1 MPARRHGSRPVQ
13 EELFEV
19 ARGLFAQEA
28 PLWARGLH
36 VAGVDEAGR
45 GPLAG
50 PVVAAAV
57 VLDPTRPIEGLRDS
71 KLLTPLARRRLAREI
86 RERALGWAVCRVGSR
101 RIDADNILEA
111 TWHAMRRA
119 LARLPV
125 QPALVLV
132 DGRLRVPG
140 LTVAQRAIVK
150 ADRRCGSV
158 AAASILAKIA
168 RDAFMIRADRRYP
181 GYGFR
186 VHKGYATA
194 AHLEALSRLGPSP
207 LHRRSFHG
215 VVRVLGLAPSLLP
228 GLAAEPEAPGP
239 PP

>member
-1 MPARRHGSRPVQ
+1 VAKRGPRPSQ
-13 EELFEV
+13 EELFPV
-19 ARGLFAQEA
+19 ARGLFAQEE
-28 PLWARGLH
+28 PFWTRGVH

-57 VLDPTRPIEGLRDS
+57 VLDPARPIDGLRDS

-86 RERALGWAVCRVGSR
+86 RARAAGWAVCRVGPG
-101 RIDADNILEA
+101 RIDSDNILEA

-125 QPALVLV
+125 RPALVLV

-140 LTVAQRAIVK
+140 LDLPQRAIVK

-158 AAASILAKIA
+158 AAASILAKVV
-168 RDAFMIRADRRYP
+168 RDAVMLRADRRYP
-181 GYGFR
+181 EYGFR
-186 VHKGYATA
+186 LHKGYATA
-194 AHLEALSRLGPSP
+194 DHLAAIARLGPCP
-207 LHRRSFHG
+207 IHRRSFHG
-215 VVRVLGLAPSLLP
+215 VVRILGLGPGLLP
-228 GLAAEPEAPGP
+228 GLGPALEP
-239 PP
+239 PPSPPA

>member
-1 MPARRHGSRPVQ
+1 VPPRRRAPKPVQ

-19 ARGLFAQEA
+19 ARGFFAQEE
-28 PLWARGLH
+28 PLWARGLR

-57 VLDPTRPIEGLRDS
+57 VLDPARPIEGLRDS
-71 KLLTPLARRRLAREI
+71 KLLTPLARRRLAREV
-86 RERALGWAVCRVGSR
+86 RARALCWAVCRVGVT
-101 RIDADNILEA
+101 RIDEDNILEA
-111 TWHAMRRA
+111 TWYAMRRA
-119 LARLPV
+119 VGRLAAR
-125 QPALVLV
+125 PALALV
-132 DGRLRVPG
+132 DGRLRIPG
-140 LTVAQRAIVK
+140 LRVPQRAIVK

-158 AAASILAKIA
+158 AAASILAKVA
-168 RDAFMIRADRRYP
+168 RDLYMIRADRRYP

-194 AHLEALSRLGPSP
+194 AHLEALARLGPSP

-215 VVRVLGLAPSLLP
+215 VVRVLGIAPPLLS
-228 GLAAEPEAPGP
+228 GLAIPPEPPAP
-239 PP
+239 

>member
-1 MPARRHGSRPVQ
+1 VPPRRRGPRPVQ
-13 EELFEV
+13 EELFEIG
-19 ARGLFAQEA
+19 RGLFAQEQ

-57 VLDPTRPIEGLRDS
+57 VLDPARPVDGLRDS
-71 KLLTPLARRRLAREI
+71 KLLTPLARRRLAREL
-86 RERALGWAVCRVGSR
+86 RERALAWAVCRAGPS
-101 RIDADNILEA
+101 RIDAEDILGA
-111 TWHAMRRA
+111 TWYVMRRA
-119 LARLPV
+119 LARLSV
-125 QPALVLV
+125 APALVLI

-140 LTVAQRAIVK
+140 LRLPQRAIVK

-158 AAASILAKIA
+158 AAASILAKVA
-168 RDAFMIRADRRYP
+168 RDAYMIRADLRFP

-186 VHKGYATA
+186 VHKGYGTA
-194 AHLEALSRLGPSP
+194 AHLEALTRLGPSP

-215 VVRVLGLAPSLLP
+215 VVRVLGIGPMLLP
-228 GLAAEPEAPGP
+228 GFPVEPEPPAP
-239 PP
+239 